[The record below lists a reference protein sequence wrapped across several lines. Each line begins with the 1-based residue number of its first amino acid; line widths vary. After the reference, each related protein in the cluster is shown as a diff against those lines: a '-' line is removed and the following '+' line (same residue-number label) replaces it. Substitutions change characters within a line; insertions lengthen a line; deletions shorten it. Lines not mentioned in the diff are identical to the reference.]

1 MPPDLQ
7 SGPVDHFG
15 IPANLLKLS
24 LVKKVYTLSKKKG
37 DKETEKSGLRAEE
50 RIRTP
55 DLGFTKAL
63 LCP

>member
-1 MPPDLQ
+1 
-7 SGPVDHFG
+7 FG